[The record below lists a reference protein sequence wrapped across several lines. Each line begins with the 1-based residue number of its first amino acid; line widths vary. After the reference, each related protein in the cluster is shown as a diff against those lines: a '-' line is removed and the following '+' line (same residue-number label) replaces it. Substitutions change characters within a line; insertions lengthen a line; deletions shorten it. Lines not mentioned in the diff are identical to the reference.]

1 MLYDS
6 DRNVWVMCTNMI
18 SMNSKSLFKKK
29 ASCYRNNQSCEL
41 ITILLFFF
49 TICDVHDQK

>member
-6 DRNVWVMCTNMI
+6 DRCWVMCMNMI

-29 ASCYRNNQSCEL
+29 ASC
-41 ITILLFFF
+41 
-49 TICDVHDQK
+49 